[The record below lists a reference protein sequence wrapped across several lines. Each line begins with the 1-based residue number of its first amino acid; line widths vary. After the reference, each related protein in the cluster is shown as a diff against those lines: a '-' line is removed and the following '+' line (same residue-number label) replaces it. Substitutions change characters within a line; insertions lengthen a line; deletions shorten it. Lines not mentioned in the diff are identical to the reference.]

1 MRTIPYGYRMKNGNI
16 VVEQNEAEI
25 VRYIFKEYI
34 CGLSYKKLAN
44 KLNNEGIIYS
54 EGCEIWKLGTVKKLI
69 AREHYIGKNGYPRII
84 SDEEYYTAQ
93 RLSKER
99 RRAVGGPTADI
110 AAMKKITVCGE
121 CGHQLERFG
130 NKYRG
135 VSRFYWRCINDDCE
149 RIGYSI
155 TDDMMT
161 NALDRVIT
169 TSEHN
174 TVQNIRYEPN
184 SKIIYQQNQINQM
197 LDSDKADYDRIKEE
211 IVRLASM
218 KYDSIDYRCSD
229 IQAEKITY
237 LIENYEPDIEK
248 RAEFIRE
255 CVSRI
260 IINNEHDFIVE
271 LIDGATLK
279 TYIERMKKNEREDC
293 NNHSSEK
300 DNG

>member
-16 VVEQNEAEI
+16 VVEQNEAKI
-25 VRYIFKEYI
+25 VKYIFDEYI
-34 CGLSYKKLAN
+34 GGLSYIKLAD
-44 KLNNEGIIYS
+44 KLNAENIIYS
-54 EGCEIWKLGTVKKLI
+54 NGCEIWKLGTVKKLI

-99 RRAVGGPTADI
+99 RRAIGGPTLDLAEI
-110 AAMKKITVCGE
+110 KKITICGE
-121 CGHQLERFG
+121 CGHRLERFG
-130 NKYRG
+130 NKYKG
-135 VSRFYWRCINDDCE
+135 VSRFYWRCINDDCTKL
-149 RIGYSI
+149 GFSI

-161 NALDRVIT
+161 DTLDKAIT
-169 TSEHN
+169 TSEHS
-174 TVQNIRYEPN
+174 TAQNIRYEPN

-211 IVRLASM
+211 ILKLASL
-218 KYDSIDYRCSD
+218 KYECIDYKCSD

-255 CVSRI
+255 CVNRI
-260 IINNEHDFIVE
+260 IIDNEHEFIVK
-271 LIDGATLK
+271 LIDGTTLK
-279 TYIERMKKNEREDC
+279 TYIERTRINE
-293 NNHSSEK
+293 
-300 DNG
+300 